1 MRKRRAT
8 KTERLT
14 LSVEPQL
21 RASIFAEAER
31 RQEAVSSIVRTML
44 RAQLAAVSGG
54 VDRAAA

>member
-21 RASIFAEAER
+21 RDSIFAEAER

-44 RAQLAAVSGG
+44 RAQLAALSGG

>member
-1 MRKRRAT
+1 MRPRRT
-8 KTERLT
+8 NKSERLS
-14 LSVEPQL
+14 LAVDPQL

-44 RAQLAAVSGG
+44 RAQLAALSGG